1 MSERDAGA
9 KRTTGRI
16 EAIWL
21 KRAHR
26 GPMDPVQ
33 RARLVAGGGI
43 ADDANFGRSRRQV
56 TVIEKEA
63 FERIADRL
71 PAADPAMRRANV
83 MVSGLGLQGT
93 RDRILSLGGVR
104 LHVRGETR
112 PCERMDAQC
121 PGLTAALDPD
131 WNGGVFGVVLDDGE
145 IAVGDVAELGAAEL
159 DGRPARTGR
168 GFQAPT
174 ERPGA

>member
-1 MSERDAGA
+1 MSGNEASAESARA
-9 KRTTGRI
+9 TGRV

-43 ADDANFGRSRRQV
+43 TDDANFGRSRRQV
-56 TVIEKEA
+56 TLIEKEA
-63 FERIADRL
+63 FERIAERL
-71 PAADPAMRRANV
+71 PAADPAMRRANI
-83 MVSGLGLQGT
+83 MVSGLRLEGT
-93 RDRILSLGGVR
+93 RDRTLTLGGVR

-112 PCERMDAQC
+112 PCDRMDAQC

-131 WNGGVFGVVLDDGE
+131 WNGGVYAVVLDDGE
-145 IAVGDVAELGAAEL
+145 IAVGDPAELG
-159 DGRPARTGR
+159 
-168 GFQAPT
+168 
-174 ERPGA
+174 